1 MFELSVW
8 EVHIEFKVLKIC
20 NSLWTLVQQVDDTDL
35 RKNPNFPFKLHLVNY
50 VVSSGLKKWL
60 DSGMFELSVW
70 EVHIEFKVLKIRNSL
85 WTLVQ
90 QVDDTDLRLSILVI
104 SEAIG
109 MDTISQGKYI
119 VAEEKVE

>member
-1 MFELSVW
+1 
-8 EVHIEFKVLKIC
+8 
-20 NSLWTLVQQVDDTDL
+20 
-35 RKNPNFPFKLHLVNY
+35 
-50 VVSSGLKKWL
+50 
-60 DSGMFELSVW
+60 MFELSVW

-119 VAEEKVE
+119 VAEEKVEQEETQVHSDIQGWAEEEESKMALKNLVTKGVTNF

>member
-20 NSLWTLVQQVDDTDL
+20 
-35 RKNPNFPFKLHLVNY
+35 
-50 VVSSGLKKWL
+50 
-60 DSGMFELSVW
+60 
-70 EVHIEFKVLKIRNSL
+70 NSL

-119 VAEEKVE
+119 VAEEKVEQEETQVHSDIQGWAEEEESKMRTEGIIYTEEFEYSEGRRYIKLEL